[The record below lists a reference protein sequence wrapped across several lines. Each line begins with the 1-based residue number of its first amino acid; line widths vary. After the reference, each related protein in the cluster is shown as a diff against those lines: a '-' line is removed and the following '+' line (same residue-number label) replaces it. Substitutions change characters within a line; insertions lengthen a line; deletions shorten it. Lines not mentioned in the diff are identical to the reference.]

1 MTSSFLAT
9 MDHISVVA
17 GFTISLIIYGVYRRY
32 TRISLADVPGPQSA
46 SFIMGNMKELYQ
58 GQAAEADFKWQAQ
71 YGNVV
76 RFKGLFGED
85 ELMISDP
92 AALQYIFVKSGY
104 RFHKQENRTVLIKI
118 LNGRGLLSAEGDD
131 HRRQRRVMLPGFGA
145 PESKAFLPLFKGC
158 AESMCNKWMDMINN
172 SEEQSAEFNVATWLS
187 RATLDAIGEAAFDI
201 RFGSVDNN
209 ESALA
214 HAYSSMTADVF
225 GSPSD
230 KQVFIQGISKYIPIR
245 ILEYIANTA
254 KNPRLARLRETG
266 RIARSVAKQMVED
279 KAEMLIQG
287 KGSRDVFSL
296 LVKAN
301 MDADAKSKLT
311 EEEMYGQ
318 MRTLLFAGHETTS
331 NTITWALFELAKH
344 PEIQTR
350 LRAEIRETEAAIHAR
365 GDVDFSIADFDSMPY
380 TTAVMK
386 EVLRFC
392 CVLYNSYRCASQDD
406 VLPLSQPITK
416 RSGEV
421 IYELP
426 VPKGT
431 RIIASIAAYNRN
443 KDLWGE
449 DAHVFNPERWL
460 NGTAKDKKITS
471 LGVYSNLMTFLGGTR
486 ACIGWRFALIE
497 IQAFLTEIVGKF
509 EFALTDKAERIRREA
524 CFALMAPTL
533 EGEVE
538 NGVQMTL
545 RVSVAPRTEK
555 EC

>member
-1 MTSSFLAT
+1 
-9 MDHISVVA
+9 MDHILVAA
-17 GFTISLIIYGVYRRY
+17 GFAVLLIIYRVYRRH
-32 TRISLADVPGPQSA
+32 TGISLADIPGPRSA
-46 SFIMGNMKELYQ
+46 SFIMGNTKELYQ
-58 GQAAEADFKWQAQ
+58 GQVAEADFSWQAQ

-76 RFKGLFGED
+76 RFKDLFGED
-85 ELMISDP
+85 QLMISDP
-92 AALQYIFVKSGY
+92 AALQYIFMKSGY
-104 RFHKQENRTVLIKI
+104 KFTKQRDRTILVKLIF
-118 LNGRGLLSAEGDD
+118 GRGIAWADGDD
-131 HRRQRRVMLPGFGA
+131 HKRQRRVMQPGFGA

-158 AESMCNKWMDMINN
+158 AESMCNKWMDIINN
-172 SEEQSAEFNVATWLS
+172 SKEQSAEFNIAAWLS

-201 RFGSVDNN
+201 RFGSIDNN

-214 HAYSSMTADVF
+214 HACGSMMADAF

-230 KQVFIQGISKYIPIR
+230 EEVFVLGFLKYIPIR
-245 ILEYIANTA
+245 ILDFIVNTA

-266 RIARSVAKQMVED
+266 RIVGSVAKQMVKD
-279 KAEMLIQG
+279 KAEMLMQG
-287 KGSRDVFSL
+287 EGSRDVFSL

-311 EEEMYGQ
+311 EEELLAQ
-318 MRTLLFAGHETTS
+318 MRTILFAGHETTS
-331 NTITWALFELAKH
+331 NTITWALLELAKQ
-344 PEIQTR
+344 PEIQSR
-350 LRAEIRETEAAIHAR
+350 LRAEIRKTEAAIHAR
-365 GDVDFSIADFDSMPY
+365 GDADFTIADFDSMPY

-386 EVLRFC
+386 EVLRFY
-392 CVLYNSYRCASQDD
+392 CVLYHSYRCASQDD

-431 RIIASIAAYNRN
+431 RIVASIAAYNRN

-449 DAHVFNPERWL
+449 DAHVFDPERWL
-460 NGTAKDKKITS
+460 NGTAQDKKIAS
-471 LGVYSNLMTFLGGTR
+471 LGVYSNLMTFLGGVR

-497 IQAFLTEIVGKF
+497 MQAFLTEIVGKF

-524 CFALMAPTL
+524 CFAVMAPTL

-538 NGVQMTL
+538 NGVQMAL
-545 RVSVAPRTEK
+545 RVSVAPRPRTEK
-555 EC
+555 E